1 MDVIGY
7 FSDLVGELDEEG
19 IYELLSTLP
28 YEDLEYE
35 PTIQAFLQVT
45 FEAGRKDFTRIV
57 IESFGKYNVRED
69 DFPLTTEIFTYGYED
84 DLLGFVA
91 SCYPKIT
98 TVDHMTNIIKQGDDS
113 GMIRIAEKILNI
125 HGEMD
130 YTLYISCLN
139 LAETDNN
146 YNLALFFRQKVQK
159 TTTSAPPPSWMIASG
174 LRKIPKID
182 LPEFDLPPVEAAAE
196 MIIRGLGYMGLSPE
210 LLDYTEEE
218 FKDIDLESNPSLSAL
233 VHNRKIQNIRKA
245 FEDQYARSD
254 DEEKRQLL
262 KPIFEHEYQTSLA
275 QDLEYFRILGPINQL
290 PMQQDWS
297 PDDRCYKYGGCRM
310 FLCQHNQQEDDEGD
324 DLELENDWF
333 TGNCDYC
340 YRKIASRF
348 RTVRMPLQMGGWVNN
363 YCSMTCLKADSHRE
377 PRADEIDLNMIDALE
392 KVLIE
397 RGVYD
402 QPEHQLVSY
411 EKTVISKVDIS
422 FVNVKVPE
430 IEQEDDF

>member
-146 YNLALFFRQKVQK
+146 
-159 TTTSAPPPSWMIASG
+159 
-174 LRKIPKID
+174 
-182 LPEFDLPPVEAAAE
+182 
-196 MIIRGLGYMGLSPE
+196 
-210 LLDYTEEE
+210 
-218 FKDIDLESNPSLSAL
+218 
-233 VHNRKIQNIRKA
+233 
-245 FEDQYARSD
+245 
-254 DEEKRQLL
+254 
-262 KPIFEHEYQTSLA
+262 
-275 QDLEYFRILGPINQL
+275 
-290 PMQQDWS
+290 
-297 PDDRCYKYGGCRM
+297 
-310 FLCQHNQQEDDEGD
+310 
-324 DLELENDWF
+324 
-333 TGNCDYC
+333 
-340 YRKIASRF
+340 
-348 RTVRMPLQMGGWVNN
+348 
-363 YCSMTCLKADSHRE
+363 
-377 PRADEIDLNMIDALE
+377 
-392 KVLIE
+392 
-397 RGVYD
+397 
-402 QPEHQLVSY
+402 
-411 EKTVISKVDIS
+411 
-422 FVNVKVPE
+422 
-430 IEQEDDF
+430 